1 MSKTG
6 GLYLAQTL
14 KAYGVDHVFF
24 MDAILR
30 RSLIEME
37 HLGIRRILTHSEKAA
52 AYMADGYA
60 RARYGPGVC
69 MSQSV
74 GAANL
79 ASGLQDAFLGHSPV
93 IALTGRQAAVNQY
106 RSAYQEI
113 PHQPLFQSV
122 TRFSGRVDEVSQLP
136 HLIRTAFR
144 EAMCGSPRP
153 VHLDIAGHTGDLIGA
168 QLLEE
173 TPAVDAVFSSYSPF
187 RPRPSK
193 EDLLYIQKALEQSQR
208 PVLVVD
214 KGAMESRA
222 QQEIERFATAANV
235 AVVASLD
242 AKAVLIESHPWFAGV
257 AGTYSRSCANE
268 LLAQSDLV
276 IFAGSD
282 TGDQM
287 TAGWTL
293 PARGARLIQIDID
306 PFELGRNFAN
316 AKLIQGDIRETFAEL
331 NAIGVQASR
340 AQWLNT
346 VTSTVQ
352 NWRTHAQKHWS
363 DNSSPIKPAHLC
375 HQLSNLLPHD
385 ALLVADTGY
394 SSEWAGTMME
404 MKYPEQRFLRAAG
417 SLGWAFP
424 AAMGAKC
431 ALPDVPVFCF
441 TGDGGFMYHQ
451 SELETARRWGI
462 KTITVVNNNSQ
473 LAQGAP
479 NINAVYQ
486 GRSETGK
493 GDIHVYR
500 DTNFAD
506 LAKVFD
512 CEGIRVESSDQIANA
527 INIALAS
534 TKPVVIDVVTD
545 PNARPMSGAP
555 RRAT

>member
-1 MSKTG
+1 MSMTG
-6 GLYLAQTL
+6 GLYLAQAL

-60 RARYGPGVC
+60 RAGYKPGVC
-69 MSQSV
+69 MAQSV

-79 ASGLQDAFLGHSPV
+79 ASGLQDAYLGHSPV

-106 RSAYQEI
+106 RNAYQEVA
-113 PHQPLFQSV
+113 HQPLFQSV
-122 TRFSGRVDEVSQLP
+122 TRFSGRVDEISQMP

-168 QLLEE
+168 QQIDSA
-173 TPAVDAVFSSYSPF
+173 PSVDSIFRSYTPF
-187 RPRPSK
+187 RPRPAK
-193 EDLLYIQKALEQSQR
+193 EDLIFIQDALKLSER

-222 QQEIERFATAANV
+222 QREIEAFANAANV

-242 AKAVLIESHPWFAGV
+242 AKAVLVESNPWFAGV

-268 LLAQSDLV
+268 ILAQSDLV

-282 TGDQM
+282 TGDQI

-293 PARGARLIQIDID
+293 PARGTQVIQIDID
-306 PFELGRNFAN
+306 PFELGRNFES
-316 AKLIQGDIRETFAEL
+316 AKLIHGDVRETLAEL
-331 NAIGVQASR
+331 MRMDIHTNR
-340 AQWLNT
+340 AQWLET
-346 VTSTVQ
+346 IQKAIQ
-352 NWRTHAQKHWS
+352 NWRINAQKHWG
-363 DNSSPIKPAHLC
+363 DDAVPIKPAHLC
-375 HQLSNLLPHD
+375 HQLSNWLPKD
-385 ALLVADTGY
+385 AMIVADTGY
-394 SSEWAGTMME
+394 SSEWSGTMIE
-404 MKYPEQRFLRAAG
+404 MKYPEQRYLRAAG

-424 AAMGAKC
+424 AALGAKC
-431 ALPDVPVFCF
+431 ASPNTPVFCF

-462 KTITVVNNNSQ
+462 NTITIINNNSQ

-479 NINAVYQ
+479 NINAVYKD
-486 GRSETGK
+486 RSETGQK
-493 GDIHVYR
+493 DIHVYR
-500 DTNFAD
+500 ETNFAD

-512 CEGIRVESSDQIANA
+512 CEGIRVEHPLDIEAAIKRALKSD
-527 INIALAS
+527 
-534 TKPVVIDVVTD
+534 KPVVIDVVTD
-545 PNARPMSGAP
+545 PSARPMSGAP

>member
-6 GLYLAQTL
+6 GLYLAQAL

-37 HLGIRRILTHSEKAA
+37 NLGIRRILTHSEKAA

-60 RARYGPGVC
+60 RARFGPGVC
-69 MSQSV
+69 MAQSV

-79 ASGLQDAFLGHSPV
+79 AAGLQDAFLGHSPV

-106 RSAYQEI
+106 RNAYQEV
-113 PHQPLFQSV
+113 PHQALFQSV
-122 TRFSGRVDEVSQLP
+122 TRFSGRVDEISQFP

-168 QLLEE
+168 QPLDAPL
-173 TPAVDAVFSSYSPF
+173 AVDALFSSYTPF

-193 EDLLYIQKALEQSQR
+193 EDLTSIQQALQESQR
-208 PVLVVD
+208 PILVVD

-222 QQEIERFATAANV
+222 AREIERFAESANV

-242 AKAVLIESHPWFAGV
+242 AKAVLTESHPWFAGV

-293 PARGARLIQIDID
+293 PSSTVRLIQIDID

-316 AKLIQGDIRETFAEL
+316 AKLIHADIRETFAEL
-331 NAIGVQASR
+331 NALGVKASR
-340 AQWLNT
+340 PQWLEA
-346 VTSTVQ
+346 VKRSVQ
-352 NWRTHAQKHWS
+352 NWRASAQKYWS
-363 DNSSPIKPAHLC
+363 DDSMPIKPSHLC
-375 HQLSNLLPHD
+375 HQLSKHLPKD

-394 SSEWAGTMME
+394 SSEWAGTMVE
-404 MKYPEQRFLRAAG
+404 MNHPEQRFLRAAG

-424 AAMGAKC
+424 AALGAKC
-431 ALPDVPVFCF
+431 ALPQTPVFCF

-451 SELETARRWGI
+451 AELETARRWGI

-479 NINAVYQ
+479 NINAVYK
-486 GRSETGK
+486 GRSETGQ

-500 DTNFAD
+500 DTNFAE

-512 CEGIRVESSDQIANA
+512 CEGIRVEDPREISKAMGH
-527 INIALAS
+527 ALAS
-534 TKPVVIDVVTD
+534 DKPVVIDVVTD